1 MAGTLTNYEKYDIFL
16 QSIRHWMTRV
26 VIAKKFS
33 AQA

>member
-16 QSIRHWMTRV
+16 QSIRHWTKRV
-26 VIAKKFS
+26 VIAQRLS